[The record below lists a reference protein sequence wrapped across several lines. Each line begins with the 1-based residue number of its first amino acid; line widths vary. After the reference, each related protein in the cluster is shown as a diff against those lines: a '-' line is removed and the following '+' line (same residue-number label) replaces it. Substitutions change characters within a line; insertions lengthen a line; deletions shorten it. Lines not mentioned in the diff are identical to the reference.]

1 MIRPFIYCSLQTDGN
16 LRKCFTWSFLS
27 RIKSQSKRKHPRS
40 KIESLLNEGVTIV
53 CDRYS
58 FSGVAF
64 SGAKDGMNM
73 EWLKGPEEGLPA
85 PDRVIYLDI
94 DVEVSLM
101 FLLNITHMDRTTTHT
116 LKHSLQKHVEDLVK
130 RDMKKRRCR
139 NLYEK
144 IFKRWKLSHG
154 LL

>member
-1 MIRPFIYCSLQTDGN
+1 MFHLIILVFFFHLNRN
-16 LRKCFTWSFLS
+16 E
-27 RIKSQSKRKHPRS
+27 KSPRS
-40 KIESLLNEGVTIV
+40 KIESLLNDGVTIV
-53 CDRYS
+53 CDSYS

-101 FLLNITHMDRTTTHT
+101 FLFNIIW
-116 LKHSLQKHVEDLVK
+116 DLII
-130 RDMKKRRCR
+130 
-139 NLYEK
+139 L
-144 IFKRWKLSHG
+144 F
-154 LL
+154 LLLLHRFLLLLRLLFLLVADFGWQIRHYVGESCAEVLVAHL

>member
-1 MIRPFIYCSLQTDGN
+1 MGTCVSVSLDQFLCVFFFISIETKN
-16 LRKCFTWSFLS
+16 
-27 RIKSQSKRKHPRS
+27 PRS
-40 KIESLLNEGVTIV
+40 KIESLLNDGVTIV

-94 DVEVSLM
+94 DVEVSLRCVS
-101 FLLNITHMDRTTTHT
+101 LQYYKSIEEEHTHT
-116 LKHSLQKHVEDLVK
+116 HT
-130 RDMKKRRCR
+130 
-139 NLYEK
+139 
-144 IFKRWKLSHG
+144 
-154 LL
+154 

>member
-1 MIRPFIYCSLQTDGN
+1 MFHLI
-16 LRKCFTWSFLS
+16 FLVARFFFKIS
-27 RIKSQSKRKHPRS
+27 IETKKSRS
-40 KIESLLNEGVTIV
+40 KIESSLNEGVTIV

-73 EWLKGPEEGLPA
+73 EWLKGPEEGLLA

-101 FLLNITHMDRTTTHT
+101 FLFNITHMDRTTTHT
-116 LKHSLQKHVEDLVK
+116 HTQTVFESTWRIWSGE
-130 RDMKKRRCR
+130 
-139 NLYEK
+139 
-144 IFKRWKLSHG
+144 I
-154 LL
+154 

>member
-1 MIRPFIYCSLQTDGN
+1 M
-16 LRKCFTWSFLS
+16 S
-27 RIKSQSKRKHPRS
+27 RIKSQSKRKNPRS
-40 KIESLLNEGVTIV
+40 KIESLLNDGVTIV

-101 FLLNITHMDRTTTHT
+101 FLFNITHMDRTITHT
-116 LKHSLQKHVEDLVK
+116 HKHSLRKHVEDLVK

-139 NLYEK
+139 NLYEG
-144 IFKRWKLSHG
+144 IFKP
-154 LL
+154 

>member
-1 MIRPFIYCSLQTDGN
+1 MGTCVSVSLDVSCRT
-16 LRKCFTWSFLS
+16 F
-27 RIKSQSKRKHPRS
+27 KSQSKRKKSRS
-40 KIESLLNEGVTIV
+40 KIESLLNDGVTIV

-64 SGAKDGMNM
+64 SGAKEGMNM

-94 DVEVSLM
+94 DVEVRLM
-101 FLLNITHMDRTTTHT
+101 FLFDITHGSYNNTHT

-144 IFKRWKLSHG
+144 IFKR
-154 LL
+154 